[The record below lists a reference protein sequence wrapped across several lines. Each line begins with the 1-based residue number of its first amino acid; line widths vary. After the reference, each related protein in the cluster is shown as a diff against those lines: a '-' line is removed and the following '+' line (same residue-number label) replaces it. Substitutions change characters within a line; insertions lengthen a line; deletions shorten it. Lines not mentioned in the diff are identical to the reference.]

1 MLFHILTDWH
11 AHIKKS
17 YSIISPYAKIPWDD
31 IAVLY
36 FYRTIDPMYMNF
48 LNIPITY
55 SRASAIFVGV
65 YEPTKRKLL
74 ETFPENLSAVAHFVS

>member
-17 YSIISPYAKIPWDD
+17 YSIISSYANIPWDD

-74 ETFPENLSAVAHFVS
+74 ETLPENLSAVAHFVS